1 MIEHNICEALYAL
14 PGGVVEP
21 RRQPVCKP
29 ILATIVGAVLLFIN
43 FLAIDDK
50 SGALGMTL
58 MVAGITLLLFGIV
71 VTIARL
77 TSDKRIPYHTPSKR
91 YMRYS
96 ERYYDRAQLEMLK
109 KYVSSGDRLMIDS
122 LQTGNVAAITLV
134 EYHSV
139 DDTLIAYAIYEYYEF
154 DNRIISEIKI
164 IQR

>member
-122 LQTGNVAAITLV
+122 LQTSNVAAITLV
-134 EYHSV
+134 EYHSA

-154 DNRIISEIKI
+154 DNRLISEIKI

>member
-122 LQTGNVAAITLV
+122 LQTSNVSAITLV

-154 DNRIISEIKI
+154 DNRLISEIKI